1 MSAVN
6 LRKTECLNG
15 HPFDNKNTYIRKD
28 DGNRQCKK
36 CSRARGL
43 RPAQPIAKICVL
55 CGKNFV
61 SFVPKSRYCSSACGN
76 TSRSRKFNGALQRT
90 GECSGCGAM
99 FSTWRSATINCSKK
113 CSRTDSLRKK
123 REYMIEY
130 KKRKLA
136 SA

>member
-1 MSAVN
+1 
-6 LRKTECLNG
+6 
-15 HPFDNKNTYIRKD
+15 
-28 DGNRQCKK
+28 
-36 CSRARGL
+36 
-43 RPAQPIAKICVL
+43 
-55 CGKNFV
+55 
-61 SFVPKSRYCSSACGN
+61 
-76 TSRSRKFNGALQRT
+76 
-90 GECSGCGAM
+90 M